1 MKKIIA
7 ILSVTTILFFGLW
20 VYEITDDS
28 EAVELCQRYAEQAA
42 GHLSGYEKFK
52 DINDENFVG
61 QYWGSV
67 SIFYAFKETL
77 YSLPDNGG
85 WNEAMYKD
93 CEVVYD
99 HMLLA
104 PDEVLAHMDDV
115 LASMELVGED
125 FTSPEARRALS
136 ELSYNLQYLWE

>member
-20 VYEITDDS
+20 VYEITDYS
-28 EAVELCQRYAEQAA
+28 EKEELCQRYAEQAM
-42 GHLSGYEKFK
+42 GHLLEYEKFK
-52 DINDENFVG
+52 DINNENYIG

-77 YSLPDNGG
+77 YSLPDDGD
-85 WNEAMYKD
+85 WNEAMYKN

-104 PDEVLAHMDDV
+104 PDEILCHMDEV
-115 LASMELVGED
+115 LVAMEPVGKD
-125 FTSPEARRALS
+125 FDSPEAWAALN
-136 ELSYNLQYLWE
+136 ELSYNLQYVWE

>member
-1 MKKIIA
+1 MKKVVA
-7 ILSVTTILFFGLW
+7 LLAVTTLLFLGLW
-20 VYEITDDS
+20 LHEITDDS

-52 DINDENFVG
+52 DINDESFIG

-115 LASMELVGED
+115 LAAMELVGED

-136 ELSYNLQYLWE
+136 ELSYNLQYVWE

>member
-1 MKKIIA
+1 MFEGTGEIPLFFERRHSMKKA
-7 ILSVTTILFFGLW
+7 VALLAVTTLLFFGLLLH
-20 VYEITDDS
+20 EITDDS

-77 YSLPDNGG
+77 YSLPENGG

-93 CEVVYD
+93 
-99 HMLLA
+99 
-104 PDEVLAHMDDV
+104 
-115 LASMELVGED
+115 
-125 FTSPEARRALS
+125 
-136 ELSYNLQYLWE
+136 